1 MCDILAYFSGKLVTH
16 YIELTANCAPNGFVR
31 ITESPMTALF
41 GMRNSFFETAA
52 IPTPPMIGLGL
63 NIV

>member
-1 MCDILAYFSGKLVTH
+1 LLGI
-16 YIELTANCAPNGFVR
+16 
-31 ITESPMTALF
+31 
-41 GMRNSFFETAA
+41 RNSFFATAA